1 MSLPW
6 LSRRKARAVHAH
18 KGPASAPGRVEV
30 GGSPRREPRTNGNLF
45 LKPRH
50 LVFRY
55 GLGQWDLG
63 ARSVTPSAPRISG
76 WLGRVPIADRKSA
89 SGVKRKTFAQSE
101 PFPFAPRAKQ
111 CARPKKARAPSPRSG
126 GSGGEPRRSCNLIR
140 QPWFWILPFSAIASS
155 LGTICPAVLDARIA
169 EHKSDVSSASRLA
182 QRLCHV
188 TLTSPTTLRLAESTK
203 TMRSATRMYLR
214 PCRRGTS
221 AAAAGRSF
229 SNIVRGSCS

>member
-89 SGVKRKTFAQSE
+89 FGGKAENICSVRALPLCPQGKTVRAPEKGARTFA
-101 PFPFAPRAKQ
+101 KV
-111 CARPKKARAPSPRSG
+111 G
-126 GSGGEPRRSCNLIR
+126 G
-140 QPWFWILPFSAIASS
+140 
-155 LGTICPAVLDARIA
+155 
-169 EHKSDVSSASRLA
+169 
-182 QRLCHV
+182 
-188 TLTSPTTLRLAESTK
+188 
-203 TMRSATRMYLR
+203 
-214 PCRRGTS
+214 
-221 AAAAGRSF
+221 
-229 SNIVRGSCS
+229 VRGVNLGGAAISYDNPGFGYCPSVQ